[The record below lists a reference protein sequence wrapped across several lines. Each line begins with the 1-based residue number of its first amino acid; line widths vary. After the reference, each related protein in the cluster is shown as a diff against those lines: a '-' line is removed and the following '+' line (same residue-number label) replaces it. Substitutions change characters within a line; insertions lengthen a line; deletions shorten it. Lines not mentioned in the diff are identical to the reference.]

1 MIFVFTNKLKKKIM
15 NFKDFT
21 KAIHKT
27 NHLTLDEKQSL
38 YDTWRKEYLKKLKKK
53 YSFNKST
60 KS

>member
-1 MIFVFTNKLKKKIM
+1 M

-38 YDTWRKEYLKKLKKK
+38 YNTWRKEYLKKLKKK
-53 YSFNKST
+53 YSFNKSI

>member
-1 MIFVFTNKLKKKIM
+1 M

-27 NHLTLDEKQSL
+27 NHLTSDEKQSL
-38 YDTWRKEYLKKLKKK
+38 YNTWRKEYLKKLKKK
-53 YSFNKST
+53 YSFNKSI

>member
-1 MIFVFTNKLKKKIM
+1 M

-27 NHLTLDEKQSL
+27 NHLDLDEKQSL

-53 YSFNKST
+53 YSFNKSI